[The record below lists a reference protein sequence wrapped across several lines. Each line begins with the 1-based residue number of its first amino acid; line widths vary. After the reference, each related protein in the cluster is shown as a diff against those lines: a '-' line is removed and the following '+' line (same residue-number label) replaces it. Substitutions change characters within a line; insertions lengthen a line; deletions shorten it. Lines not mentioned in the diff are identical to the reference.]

1 MDKKLAGKLRG
12 ELFRHLDGISITST
26 IASLHNNNV
35 INFILDKKSFTIE
48 DIFNKFP
55 SNHGYM
61 NVALRLLS
69 AQGWLQ
75 RSIDER
81 DNNIDY
87 ILTESG
93 ELTLRFSY
101 VYADLFENMHDL
113 TAYRYKLLSTHSTN
127 MADKYTQLSQKIASY
142 YGEIPQQIQY
152 HIQGIL
158 IGPALVAL
166 GMNDKISEYLNAGE
180 FSQSDREEYSLIHA
194 FATYFSEISF
204 LSNDGKYT
212 ITELGKFYFQRAS
225 AYGVTVSYLPMFS
238 HQEEIIFGNPHHI
251 WKRDETGAETHVD
264 RTMNVWGSG
273 GAHSTYFNKIDEIVV
288 NIFNQ
293 PLETQP
299 IGIADMGCGDGTL
312 LKHLYNLVKNNT
324 LRGENLDAHPLLI
337 VGADF
342 NQAARV
348 ASGRTLTEARINHH
362 ILHADISHPDKYAV
376 ELMSQFNIDLGDLL
390 NVRSFLDHNRIYSSP
405 KMSYA
410 NRSSKSNGS
419 YAYRGRKIP
428 NFELKQNLVEH
439 LHAWCPYVKQ
449 FGLLVLEL
457 HSLPPH
463 ITSEN
468 LGRTTATA
476 YESTHGYS
484 DQYIV
489 EITTF
494 LNAAAE
500 AGLITE
506 EKNSAHYPNSDL
518 ATISINLF
526 KSNS

>member
-1 MDKKLAGKLRG
+1 VNKNLAEKLRG

-26 IASLHNNNV
+26 IASLHDNNV
-35 INFILDKKSFTIE
+35 IQFILDHKSFTIE
-48 DIFNKFP
+48 EVFNQFP

-75 RSIDER
+75 RSIDKQ

-93 ELTLRFSY
+93 ESTLCFSH
-101 VYADLFENMHDL
+101 VYSDLFENMHDL

-127 MADKYTQLSQKIASY
+127 MADNYTKLSQKIASY
-142 YGEIPQQIQY
+142 YDNVPRQIQY

-166 GMNDKISEYLNAGE
+166 GMNDKISEYLDTGV
-180 FSQSDREEYSLIHA
+180 FSPSDVEEYSLIHA
-194 FATYFSEISF
+194 FATHFSEIGF
-204 LSNDGKYT
+204 LSNNGEYT
-212 ITELGKFYFQRAS
+212 ITELGKFFFQRAS

-238 HQEEIIFGNPHHI
+238 HQEEILFGNPHHI

-273 GAHSTYFNKIDEIVV
+273 GAHSTYFTKIDEIVI

-293 PLETQP
+293 PLEKQP

-312 LKHLYNLVKNNT
+312 LKHLYDLVKNNT
-324 LRGENLDAHPLLI
+324 LRGENLEAHPLLI

-348 ASGRTLTEARINHH
+348 ASAKTLTDARIKHH
-362 ILHADISHPDKYAV
+362 ILHADISHPYKYAV
-376 ELMSQFNIDLGDLL
+376 ELMAQFNIDLGDLL

-405 KMSYA
+405 KMSYK
-410 NRSSKSNGS
+410 NRTSHSTGS
-419 YAYRGRKIP
+419 YAYRGRKVP
-428 NFELKQNLVEH
+428 NYELMQNLVEH
-439 LHAWCPYVKQ
+439 LHAWCPYVKR

-463 ITSEN
+463 LTCKN
-468 LGRTTATA
+468 LGQTTATA

-489 EITTF
+489 EINTF
-494 LNAAAE
+494 LKAAKE
-500 AGLITE
+500 AGLVTE

-526 KSNS
+526 KSIS

>member
-1 MDKKLAGKLRG
+1 VDKNLAGHLRG

-26 IASLHNNNV
+26 IAILHKNNV
-35 INFILDKKSFTIE
+35 VQFILDHKSFTIE
-48 DIFNKFP
+48 DIFNQFP

-69 AQGWLQ
+69 SQGWLQ

-81 DNNIDY
+81 DDIIEYSLTDNGES
-87 ILTESG
+87 ILNYSH
-93 ELTLRFSY
+93 
-101 VYADLFENMHDL
+101 VYTDLFEYMSDL
-113 TAYRYKLLSTHSTN
+113 TAYRYKLLSTHTTN
-127 MADKYTQLSQKIASY
+127 MADNYTQLSQKISAY
-142 YGEIPQQIQY
+142 FEDVPEQIQF
-152 HIQGIL
+152 HIRGIL
-158 IGPALVAL
+158 VGPALVAL
-166 GMNDKISEYLNAGE
+166 GMNEKLSEYLDAGE
-180 FSQSDREEYSLIHA
+180 FSHSDVAEYSLIQA
-194 FATYFSEISF
+194 FAMYFSEIGF

-212 ITELGKFYFQRAS
+212 ITELGEFYFQRAS
-225 AYGVTVSYLPMFS
+225 AYGVTVSYLPMFF
-238 HQEEIIFGNPHHI
+238 HQEEIIFGDPHHI
-251 WKRDETGAETHVD
+251 WKRDKTGAETHVD

-273 GAHSTYFNKIDEIVV
+273 GAHSTYFKKIDEIVIH
-288 NIFNQ
+288 IFNLPLENQ
-293 PLETQP
+293 PL
-299 IGIADMGCGDGTL
+299 GIADMGCGDGTL
-312 LKHLYNLVKNNT
+312 LKHLYDLVKNNT
-324 LRGENLDAHPLLI
+324 LRGENLDSHPLLI

-348 ASGRTLTEARINHH
+348 ASAKTLTEARIKHH
-362 ILHADISHPDKYAV
+362 ILHADISHPKKYAA
-376 ELMSQFNIDLGDLL
+376 ELMSQYNFDLGDLL

-405 KMSYA
+405 KMSYT
-410 NRSSKSNGS
+410 NRTSHSTGS
-419 YAYRGRKIP
+419 YAFRGRKVP
-428 NFELKQNLVEH
+428 NFELEQNLVEH
-439 LHAWCPYVKQ
+439 LHAWCPYVKR

-463 ITSEN
+463 LTCEN

-489 EITTF
+489 EISTF
-494 LNAAAE
+494 LNAATE

-506 EKNSAHYPNSDL
+506 DKNSAHYPNSDL